1 MSVEE
6 ERKYDGAYLDTHLFT
21 APPLDLAPL
30 TSTGRVAHRRL
41 TLWELVWEGKRKL
54 SPSQTQPHGDIT

>member
-21 APPLDLAPL
+21 APHLDLAPPGGVTG
-30 TSTGRVAHRRL
+30 TSY
-41 TLWELVWEGKRKL
+41 
-54 SPSQTQPHGDIT
+54 